1 MHGSNNFIKNL
12 SCLPDNM
19 EKEQDENP
27 DGKKDD
33 VTASKE
39 GDGSR
44 PDKGRPDD
52 SGSGFAKIKN
62 MFRKMSAEEAETP
75 PEEDAESSAGKSS
88 GPDEG
93 PVEED
98 GLKEHAE
105 QEKSDKH
112 EGEAEEASGQ
122 EKGADAAEKKEGG
135 SIDAARTIS
144 GIRDAF
150 KEKKS
155 KEPKKETPDKPED
168 INEKEK
174 SDSVQEKTEEKKTGK
189 KEEDKPKKS
198 SDRMGAGKAVSGI
211 KGVLKGKKAE
221 KPEKKT
227 ADKAGHKKDQDGWI
241 DIGKTISGIKG
252 VLKGDSGKG
261 KGEDNGSSDFR
272 LMLKFLVALF
282 VVAGLA
288 GSIYLGTEIRMQAG
302 NLGFAYI
309 QAGNYV
315 DRWVVED
322 ISRSLDQEYP
332 NLPERNK
339 ELLILERLE
348 NISETEEYAQSVEE
362 IAYQYRSFFQDDRG
376 RNYMPDID
384 SYYWWIYARNVDETG
399 NVGDEIRD
407 GVQWDSLQVAPTGRP
422 IQQQDTFYPT
432 SIVLFHKSAK
442 AVGKLPFFREVVG
455 DTDLI
460 RVLMFYPVFISA
472 LTIALVFMLTRRIA
486 GNIAAFFA
494 AIMVGVHP
502 VLLRRTMFGH
512 ADSDAIVVF
521 FSVLVLWL
529 FIEAFTARKVVW
541 RVIFAG
547 LAGIASGLY
556 SLTWGGWW
564 WIFDFVM
571 AASTGT
577 LAAFIIYDT
586 VNRTLHRE
594 GSVFKNFFSS
604 IRDKTSIRAITAI
617 GVYFF
622 VTGIFVSAF
631 FGIRNFVLTPLT
643 SLGFTTIKAP
653 VTGAASPNVLRTVA
667 ELNEGTVGQAINQIG
682 VSLFWVAVFGITFIA
697 IKAIFIAARGI
708 VHRLEKYGTGRGPV
722 KTMVST
728 SIKATV
734 HAFKKDDKTGII
746 NNIFYAAVLTMWVAA
761 TLYSVTKGI
770 RFTLLIV
777 PAFSIAFGAFFG
789 LIAHFSN
796 WFARFL
802 EEETEFDKGV
812 RFIVV
817 PLMFLVLIMI
827 FFAPFTIPVLAEVT
841 GANLRNDFE
850 YVWNAAEA
858 VPANDGP
865 IMNDAWHNALT
876 SIKDNSEENAIITSW
891 WDFGHHFK
899 AIAERPVTFDG
910 ATQST
915 PQAHWVGRFFMTDN
929 ETEAIGILRMLDC
942 GGSQATDRIA
952 EGLDRIQDNSDG
964 NHEDQTVEAVK
975 LTKQIILLGR
985 EDAENALTDRGF
997 SATEADQ
1004 ILGLTHCDP
1013 PEAFVIASDDMIGKA
1028 GVWGHFGGWN
1038 YTKADLWKSAREL
1051 PRHRALQYMK
1061 EKHGIEEDEAN
1072 VLFLEMQGIADDQ
1085 QADAWISPWPRIA
1098 GTTQA
1103 CRKEGE
1109 LVSCENGL
1117 VVNVTAIDA
1126 WFTTQNGNLHP
1137 QSIVYLNES
1146 EFVEKRYN
1154 VNTIPEDLSVLLI
1167 PEGDGFSSLV
1177 ASPELANSIFVRMF
1191 FLNGHGL
1198 KHFRLLTTEDGTE
1211 IWVWQADWEG
1221 KQENLLPGLKEK
1233 TEVSSG
1239 DKVSMIYVGYLENG
1253 TVFDSSIIDFTT
1265 KDVTKETPLDDS
1277 HQHKR
1282 LEFTLGT
1289 NTFIPPGFEKG
1300 VLGAKIGE
1308 EKTFTISPEE
1318 GYTTDPNDNLFNKSL
1333 IFRIKVIGIT

>member
-1 MHGSNNFIKNL
+1 
-12 SCLPDNM
+12 M

-39 GDGSR
+39 GDESR

-75 PEEDAESSAGKSS
+75 PEEDAESSDGKSS

-98 GLKEHAE
+98 GIKEHTE
-105 QEKSDKH
+105 QEKSD
-112 EGEAEEASGQ
+112 
-122 EKGADAAEKKEGG
+122 
-135 SIDAARTIS
+135 
-144 GIRDAF
+144 
-150 KEKKS
+150 
-155 KEPKKETPDKPED
+155 
-168 INEKEK
+168 
-174 SDSVQEKTEEKKTGK
+174 
-189 KEEDKPKKS
+189 
-198 SDRMGAGKAVSGI
+198 
-211 KGVLKGKKAE
+211 

-227 ADKAGHKKDQDGWI
+227 ADKAGHKKDQDDWI

-252 VLKGDSGKG
+252 VLKGDSG

-302 NLGFAYI
+302 NLGFAYV
-309 QAGNYV
+309 QAGNDV
-315 DRWVVED
+315 DRWVVKN

-494 AIMVGVHP
+494 ALMVGVHP

-529 FIEAFTARKVVW
+529 FIEAFAARKVVW

-586 VNRTLHRE
+586 VHRTLNRE

-631 FGIRNFVLTPLT
+631 FGIRNFVLTPLK

-697 IKAIFIAARGI
+697 LKAIFIAARSI

-975 LTKQIILLGR
+975 LTKQIVLLGR

-1198 KHFRLLTTEDGTE
+1198 KHFRLLLTTEDGTE

-1253 TVFDSSIIDFTT
+1253 TVFDSSITDFTT

-1289 NTFIPPGFEKG
+1289 NTVIPGFEKG

-1318 GYTTDPNDNLFNKSL
+1318 GYTTDPNDDLFNKSL